1 MKKILIIIGTNADF
15 AYNRYL
21 AHFIAKRYAGQ
32 VSFQVQEIKDIPL
45 FDGNVAPDSVIA
57 LREAVETAD
66 GVIIC
71 TPEYDRAIPSSL
83 KSALEWLGAHA
94 GTHVMNYK
102 KVMVVGAALSAVGA
116 SNAQEDLREVL
127 MSPDLAA
134 NVLPGNEVLIGHVQ
148 DKIDKKTG
156 DFASPEDLMA
166 LDHAFES
173 FMQFMK

>member
-1 MKKILIIIGTNADF
+1 
-15 AYNRYL
+15 
-21 AHFIAKRYAGQ
+21 
-32 VSFQVQEIKDIPL
+32 
-45 FDGNVAPDSVIA
+45 
-57 LREAVETAD
+57 
-66 GVIIC
+66 
-71 TPEYDRAIPSSL
+71 
-83 KSALEWLGAHA
+83 
-94 GTHVMNYK
+94 
-102 KVMVVGAALSAVGA
+102 
-116 SNAQEDLREVL
+116 LREVL